1 MENTSIVDN
10 ALVSFKEI
18 HHIKLKLKGKVGEVS
33 LKVNMSKVYDR
44 IEWGFLGV
52 MLLKIC
58 FCDRW
63 MDFMMMCLDSMKYR
77 G

>member
-18 HHIKLKLKGKVGEVS
+18 HHIKFKLKGKVGEVS
-33 LKVNMSKVYDR
+33 LKVNMSKVYDI

-52 MLLKIC
+52 MLL
-58 FCDRW
+58 
-63 MDFMMMCLDSMKYR
+63 
-77 G
+77 